1 MRRILT
7 YSLLLLF
14 ALLLGAC
21 GSIAQPVWEA
31 SGTQAAAAEIANRQA
46 TEVALGLP
54 TSAPATSTP
63 TLTPTL
69 TSTPTTPPT
78 ATFTATPD
86 VPTETPTLAAT
97 ATEASPAASGDA
109 ENGMVLFNAVQVMP
123 DGQQWACSQCHS
135 VTPDQ
140 LRLIGPGL
148 WGIGERAATRVEG
161 EDALAYITHSIVR
174 PHDYLVVD
182 ENGNPYPP
190 LMPNGYEEVLGE
202 DGLADVIAY
211 LLTLE

>member
-1 MRRILT
+1 MRRILSF
-7 YSLLLLF
+7 SLLLMF

-21 GSIAQPVWEA
+21 GSVAQPVWEA
-31 SGTQAAAAEIANRQA
+31 SGTQTAVADVANRQA

-69 TSTPTTPPT
+69 TTTPTTPPT

-97 ATEASPAASGDA
+97 ATTAAAVVSGDA
-109 ENGMVLFNAVQVMP
+109 DNGMTLFNAVNVMP

-135 VTPDQ
+135 ITPDLQ
-140 LRLIGPGL
+140 RLIGPGL
-148 WGIGERAATRVEG
+148 WGIGERAATRIEG
-161 EDALAYITHSIVR
+161 QDALTYIENSIIH